1 MYNLFLDDIRN
12 PNMAYSIVKDKR
24 YNELSWIIVR
34 DYSEFVSF
42 IVKNGLP
49 SLISFDHDLD
59 ISHYVDWSESTPMTE
74 EKTGYDCAKW
84 LVEYCMDN
92 NCSLPDYLVH
102 SMNPVG
108 KANIIGLFQ
117 SFNGRK

>member
-12 PNMAYSIVKDKR
+12 PNMAYSIVNDVR

-34 DYSEFVSF
+34 DYNEFVST
-42 IVKNGLP
+42 IIDRGMP

-59 ISHYVDWSESTPMTE
+59 ISHYGWSKLAPDTE

-84 LVEYCMDN
+84 LVEYCMN
-92 NCSLPDYLVH
+92 NEYVLPDYLVH

-108 KANIIGLFQ
+108 KKNIIGLFQ
-117 SFNGRK
+117 SFNRS